1 MCHSRYQ
8 WPVHLEI
15 SAKIF
20 GNVNC
25 NEDDDYGGD
34 GDKDNAVI
42 DDNGNDG
49 GDDKDQ
55 TFNHLGVSHSGHL
68 SIDLPVKGFSSLPIS
83 SLLSLSLNQTNQR
96 MNHHCH

>member
-15 SAKIF
+15 LSAKIF

-25 NEDDDYGGD
+25 NKDGDYSGD
-34 GDKDNAVI
+34 GDEDNAVI

-49 GDDKDQ
+49 GDAKDQ

-68 SIDLPVKGFSSLPIS
+68 SIDLPVKGFSSLPIYH
-83 SLLSLSLNQTNQR
+83 LYFR
-96 MNHHCH
+96 CH